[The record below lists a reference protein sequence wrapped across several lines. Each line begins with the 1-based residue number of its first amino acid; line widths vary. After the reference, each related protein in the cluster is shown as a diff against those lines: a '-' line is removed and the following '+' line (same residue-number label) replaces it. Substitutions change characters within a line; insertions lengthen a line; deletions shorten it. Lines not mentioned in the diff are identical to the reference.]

1 MKVRAFSVYCYDT
14 ALYTEHVKRTFALA
28 NGWQN
33 KCCVRCQKTI
43 ISNVQKSYVTV
54 LIALERTH
62 LRTFEDN
69 IQGLQSRA
77 CVCLGMG
84 GGRWGKQDSRPHKVF
99 KIVTDTDKRS
109 LQPPQP

>member
-14 ALYTEHVKRTFALA
+14 ALYTEHVKRTFALT

-33 KCCVRCQKTI
+33 KCCVRFQKTI

-84 GGRWGKQDSRPHKVF
+84 GGGGGNKTLAPTKFLKS
-99 KIVTDTDKRS
+99 
-109 LQPPQP
+109 